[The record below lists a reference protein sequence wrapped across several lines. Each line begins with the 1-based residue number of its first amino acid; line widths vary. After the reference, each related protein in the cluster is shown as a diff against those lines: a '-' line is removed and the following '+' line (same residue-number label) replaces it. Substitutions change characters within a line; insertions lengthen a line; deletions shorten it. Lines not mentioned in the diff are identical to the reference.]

1 MALQKIEEPYQS
13 LVNKLLGAL
22 VRAYGGRLVSLV
34 VFGSV
39 ARGEARK
46 DSDIDLLLLIGSL
59 PKSRLERQQEF
70 IGVEKAL
77 DDYLD
82 ELSGQGYM
90 ISLSPILLTPAEASK
105 VSPLYLD
112 MVEDAVIVY
121 DKDGFFGKVLEKVRE
136 RLRELGSRRIRM
148 GKKWYWV
155 LKPDYHFGD
164 VIRIG

>member
-1 MALQKIEEPYQS
+1 
-13 LVNKLLGAL
+13 
-22 VRAYGGRLVSLV
+22 
-34 VFGSV
+34 
-39 ARGEARK
+39 
-46 DSDIDLLLLIGSL
+46 
-59 PKSRLERQQEF
+59 
-70 IGVEKAL
+70 
-77 DDYLD
+77 
-82 ELSGQGYM
+82 
-90 ISLSPILLTPAEASK
+90 
-105 VSPLYLD
+105 

>member
-1 MALQKIEEPYQS
+1 MEPRQLSEPYQS
-13 LVNKLLGAL
+13 LVNILLDAL
-22 VRAYGGRLVSLV
+22 RCAYRDRLVSLV

-46 DSDIDLLLLIGSL
+46 DSDIDLLLVIDSL

-70 IGVEKAL
+70 IGIEKAL
-77 DDYLD
+77 ENYLD
-82 ELSGQGYM
+82 ELSGQSYS
-90 ISLSPILLTPAEASK
+90 ISLSPILLTPEEALK

-112 MVEDAVIVY
+112 MVEDAFIVN
-121 DKDGFFGKVLEKVRE
+121 DKDDFFGKVLDKLRD
-136 RLRELGSRRIRM
+136 RLRQLGSKRIRM

-155 LKPDYHFGD
+155 LKPDYRFGD